1 MLLCLGIQNRSL
13 LALGVL
19 TKQQHDRSPAADAKH
34 GVHTL
39 HALPARLLLRIL
51 WWVSP

>member
-1 MLLCLGIQNRSL
+1 MLGGTQNRSL

-19 TKQQHDRSPAADAKH
+19 IKQQWDGDPTTGAKH

-39 HALPARLLLRIL
+39 HTLPAHLMLRVL
-51 WWVSP
+51 WCVSP